1 MREQARGR
9 LFRFREGVHYHLP
22 MTSGAETPRTRLR
35 SFHELMQQRVRRILL
50 VASLYDSFILAE
62 EGNIQETLLSHFLE
76 LDIGNTPDLIQVSST
91 AEAVRFLEEDPNF
104 DLVVARIHMGDADA
118 VELAKELK
126 ERGIEIPVIGL
137 AYTARELAEH
147 SDAESAELLERTFLW
162 QGDVRLL
169 LAMVKYAEDRWN
181 VERDSGHAGVPV
193 ILLVEDSVRFY
204 SSFLPTIYSELLH
217 HTQRLLSEH
226 LSPSQ
231 RRMRMR
237 ARPKVLLCT
246 EYEEAWAYFERYED
260 KVMAVLSDV
269 EFPLGGRSHPRAGIE
284 LCSQVRERRSDVRL
298 VLQSTRGD
306 HRREA
311 EALGASFLQKGSQFL
326 LHDLRRI
333 LVERCGF
340 GDFIFRLPDGTQVDR
355 APDLKTL
362 AKKLALVPA
371 ESVAY
376 HAGLNH
382 FSMWMKARA
391 EFALAERLRPR
402 RVEEFESVEGL
413 RQFLLDSINECRLE
427 QQRTVIVD
435 FNRDDFEPN
444 VGISRIGGGSIG
456 GKARGIA
463 FANRILHEAR
473 FNERYPNI
481 DIYAPPAV
489 VVATD
494 VFDEFL
500 EFEDLRSFAV
510 ESEDDEA
517 ITRRFI
523 DAPFPREAVSDLYA
537 YLQRVRCPLAVRSSG
552 LLEDSLSQP
561 FAGVYT
567 TYMLPNNHP
576 DLDVRWRQLSSTI
589 KRVYASVFSQR
600 AKTYLEMSSYR
611 LEEERMAVMIQEL
624 VGRQH
629 EDRFYPDFAGVARS
643 WNFYPEP
650 GQSPED
656 GVVAV
661 ALGLGQ
667 AVVGGDPCLR
677 FSPRHPK
684 RIVSLSSVRDA
695 LESSQREFF
704 ALDLRRRGR
713 STEWGDVRR
722 FPLEVAEQDGVL
734 AWIGSTYVPEDDRI
748 VDGIARP
755 GRRLVS
761 FAQVL
766 KHGAF
771 PLAEVV
777 DGLLHHCRSGTGVP
791 VELEFAGNLASAE
804 RGPAEFAF
812 LQLRP
817 LSLSSE
823 REEVEIGDV
832 PDAAVLVRSP
842 RVLGHG
848 RIEDL
853 RDIVAV
859 DIKRFERLRSR
870 EVAGQIAR
878 FDAKLR
884 RERRP
889 YLLIGVGRWGSSD
902 PSLGIPVGWTQIA
915 GTRVIVEAG
924 LRDLRVAPSQGTHFF
939 QNLTSSNVGYFTVN
953 PDAGE
958 GFVDWAWLRSLP
970 AVEETEFVRHIRRDR
985 PLLVKMNGRTGEG
998 VILKS
1003 DPSV

>member
-1 MREQARGR
+1 M
-9 LFRFREGVHYHLP
+9 
-22 MTSGAETPRTRLR
+22 STPKEIRPTRLR
-35 SFHELMQQRVRRILL
+35 SFHELMQRRVRRILL

-76 LDIGNTPDLIQVSST
+76 LDIGNTPDLIQVPST
-91 AEAVRFLEEDPNF
+91 EEAVQLLEEDPDF
-104 DLVVARIHMGDADA
+104 DLIVARVHMGDADA
-118 VELAKELK
+118 VELARALRDREVEL
-126 ERGIEIPVIGL
+126 PVIGL
-137 AYTARELAEH
+137 AYTGRELADHWSEE
-147 SDAESAELLERTFLW
+147 AEKLLERSFLW

-169 LAMVKYAEDRWN
+169 LAMVKYVEDRWN
-181 VERDSGHAGVPV
+181 VERDSGSAGVPV
-193 ILLVEDSVRFY
+193 ILVVEDNVRFY
-204 SSFLPTIYSELLH
+204 SSFLPTIYSELMH

-237 ARPKVLLCT
+237 ARPKVLLCST
-246 EYEEAWAYFERYED
+246 FEQAWEYFERYED
-260 KVMAVLSDV
+260 EVMAVLSDV
-269 EFPLGGRSHPRAGIE
+269 EFPRGGRVDPNAGIE
-284 LCSQVRERRSDVRL
+284 LCAQVHSRRGDVRL
-298 VLQSTRGD
+298 VLQSSRAE

-340 GDFIFRLPDGTQVDR
+340 GDFVFRLPDGTEVDR
-355 APDLKTL
+355 ATDLRTL
-362 AKKLALVPA
+362 SRKLATVPA

-402 RVEEFESVEGL
+402 RVEEFEDAEAL
-413 RQFLLDSINECRLE
+413 RRFLLESIRECQLE

-435 FNRDDFEPN
+435 FDRDAFEPS

-473 FNERYPNI
+473 FNDLHPDV
-481 DIYAPPAV
+481 DIHAPPAV

-494 VFDEFL
+494 VFDAFL
-500 EFEDLRSFAV
+500 EFEDLRDFAV
-510 ESEDDEA
+510 ESDDDEA
-517 ITRRFI
+517 IVRRFI
-523 DAPFPREAVSDLYA
+523 DAPFPREAVSDLYV

-600 AKTYLEMSSYR
+600 AKAYLEMSSYR

-656 GVVAV
+656 GVAAV

-684 RIVSLSSVRDA
+684 KIVALSSIRDA
-695 LESSQREFF
+695 LESTQREFY
-704 ALDLRRRGR
+704 ALDLRRHDGVL
-713 STEWGDVRR
+713 EGDCVRR
-722 FPLEVAEQDGVL
+722 YPLEVAEQDGVL
-734 AWIGSTYVPEDDRI
+734 AWLGSTYVPEDDRI

-755 GRRLVS
+755 GRRLVT

-771 PLAEVV
+771 PLAELL
-777 DGLLHHCRSGTGVP
+777 DGLLEQCKAGTGVP

-804 RGPAEFAF
+804 HGRAQLAF

-817 LSLSSE
+817 LALSFE
-823 REEVEIGDV
+823 REEVEIGEV
-832 PDAAVLVRSP
+832 PEAAVLVRSP
-842 RVLGHG
+842 KVLGHG
-848 RIEDL
+848 RID
-853 RDIVAV
+853 DVHDVVVV
-859 DIKRFERLRSR
+859 DIEHFERLRSR
-870 EVAGQIAR
+870 EVAQQVAR

-884 RERRP
+884 REKRP
-889 YLLIGVGRWGSSD
+889 YILIGVGRWGSSD

-915 GTRVIVEAG
+915 GARVIVEAG
-924 LRDLRVAPSQGTHFF
+924 FRDLRVTPSQGTHFF

-958 GFVDWAWLRSLP
+958 GFLDWAWLASLP
-970 AVEETEFVRHIRRDR
+970 AVEETEFVRHIRLER

-998 VILKS
+998 VILKPNS
-1003 DPSV
+1003 TS